1 MTEELKALA
10 DSDMYPFHMPGH
22 KRQPTG
28 NLTDEINKF
37 DITEIDGFDDLHQ
50 PEGLIKK
57 IEDRLADHYGAES
70 AYLSVNG
77 STCGILSAISASVE
91 HRGCLLMDRGA
102 HQSAFNAAYLGEL
115 ETHYLKREIIED
127 YDISGCVT
135 PETVE
140 ASLEELKDKGMK
152 PQAVF
157 ITSPT
162 YEGFIADISKIT
174 SIAHSNDI
182 PLIVDGAHGAHL
194 PVYNEADIT
203 IVSLHKTLPALTQ
216 LAAILVNGRYIDKN
230 RVKRFINIFQTSS
243 PSYVLMAAA
252 EGCLDLLEREGK
264 ERRARL
270 EKELE
275 SIYKLK
281 DSLQKLDIIGPE
293 YIGRYGI
300 CAYDRSKI
308 NLTDRTGTTDGKTI
322 YEILR
327 KKHHIQPEMSM
338 GRNCL
343 LITSIMD
350 TKDGFERLRN
360 AILDI
365 DHSI

>member
-1 MTEELKALA
+1 M
-10 DSDMYPFHMPGH
+10 
-22 KRQPTG
+22 
-28 NLTDEINKF
+28 
-37 DITEIDGFDDLHQ
+37 
-50 PEGLIKK
+50 
-57 IEDRLADHYGAES
+57 
-70 AYLSVNG
+70 
-77 STCGILSAISASVE
+77 
-91 HRGCLLMDRGA
+91 
-102 HQSAFNAAYLGEL
+102 
-115 ETHYLKREIIED
+115 
-127 YDISGCVT
+127 
-135 PETVE
+135 
-140 ASLEELKDKGMK
+140 
-152 PQAVF
+152 
-157 ITSPT
+157 
-162 YEGFIADISKIT
+162 
-174 SIAHSNDI
+174 
-182 PLIVDGAHGAHL
+182 DGAHGAHL